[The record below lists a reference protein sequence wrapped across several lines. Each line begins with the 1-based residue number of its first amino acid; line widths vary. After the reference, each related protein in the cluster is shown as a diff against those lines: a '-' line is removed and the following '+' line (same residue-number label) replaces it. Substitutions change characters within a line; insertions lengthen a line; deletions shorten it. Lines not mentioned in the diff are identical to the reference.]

1 MEPKSVVERLKEF
14 GQTRTD
20 DSDWRV
26 LDSETESLIRRNPFA
41 FLIAVAF
48 DRGMPWQKAWR
59 IPAEI
64 DRQGRLDPKLLASM
78 GETEL
83 IGLLD
88 GLAVRPRY
96 GAKQGARTLS
106 DAARLVWERFGG
118 DADAIWKDASPAEVE
133 KTLQDIHGL
142 GAGIASMAIRILRD
156 DFDCFRGQE
165 RQIDVKPDL
174 HLLRV
179 FRRVGLIDDDSANQA
194 IRAARARRLNPEFP
208 GEPDWPAWRIGQL
221 WCHSTEPD
229 CGRCPLTGDCAKRI

>member
-88 GLAVRPRY
+88 GWRCAPGTAQSKAPGRCRTPPDWSGSGSEETPTPSGRMRLPPRWRRPCRKSM
-96 GAKQGARTLS
+96 GSEPGSR
-106 DAARLVWERFGG
+106 RWRFGYF
-118 DADAIWKDASPAEVE
+118 ATISTASE
-133 KTLQDIHGL
+133 
-142 GAGIASMAIRILRD
+142 
-156 DFDCFRGQE
+156 
-165 RQIDVKPDL
+165 
-174 HLLRV
+174 
-179 FRRVGLIDDDSANQA
+179 
-194 IRAARARRLNPEFP
+194 
-208 GEPDWPAWRIGQL
+208 
-221 WCHSTEPD
+221 
-229 CGRCPLTGDCAKRI
+229 GRSGR